1 MSYWDTSAL
10 SKLYLP
16 EPDSPDFLGK
26 AAHEPVI
33 VTAKVALFEMRRV
46 AFRKE
51 SEGLL
56 HARTAEAVL
65 NQLNLDI
72 AAGEIRIVEMDAR
85 AEAALDAIMATCYRR
100 TPPLPLR
107 TLDAIHLTAAHVA
120 GEIEMVATDKR
131 LREAAKVMGLSLF
144 PA

>member
-72 AAGEIRIVEMDAR
+72 AAGEIRIVEMDA
-85 AEAALDAIMATCYRR
+85 TCYRR